1 MSLRGNMQIFV
12 EFLDRQKLT
21 LDVEASDTIDA
32 VKMKIQDRF
41 GQGRLNVYGRCSFM
55 KQDLAGSDAIGDVKS
70 KSLDE
75 EGGLP
80 ADFEN
85 LTFSYLLGSF
95 GVTLNIALL
104 SGKTIVVETAKT
116 DIIYNIKTMIQDQA
130 GIPAEQQR
138 LMYAEQE
145 LHNGREVGD
154 YEIQDNA
161 TLQLV
166 RALPRRY
173 ADFRDARWDLQ
184 PEDERDY
191 LTPR

>member
-1 MSLRGNMQIFV
+1 MQIFV
-12 EFLDRQKLT
+12 ELLDRQKVT
-21 LDVEASDTIDA
+21 LDVEASDTIDI
-32 VKMKIQDRF
+32 VKRKIEDRF
-41 GQGRLNVYGRCSFM
+41 GQGHLSVYGRCFVM
-55 KQDLAGSDAIGDVKS
+55 KFDFAGSDTIEVVKA
-70 KSLDE
+70 KIVGQ
-75 EGGLP
+75 EGTLEP
-80 ADFEN
+80 DFEN
-85 LTFSYLLGSF
+85 VTFSYFHGQL
-95 GVTLNIALL
+95 GVTLNIALM
-104 SGKTIVVETAKT
+104 SGETIVVEVAKV
-116 DIIYNIKTMIQDQA
+116 DIIYNVKTMIQDAA
-130 GIPAEQQR
+130 GIPAEQQS

-154 YEIQDNA
+154 YEIPDNA

>member
-1 MSLRGNMQIFV
+1 MRVFV
-12 EFLDRQKLT
+12 EFLDRQKVILD
-21 LDVEASDTIDA
+21 DVEASDTLDA
-32 VKMKIQDRF
+32 VKAKIQDKF

-55 KQDLAGSDAIGDVKS
+55 KQDFAGSDTISDVKS
-70 KSLDE
+70 KILDE

-104 SGKTIVVETAKT
+104 SGKTILVETAKT

-138 LMYAEQE
+138 LTYAEQVF
-145 LHNGREVGD
+145 HNGREVGD
-154 YEIQDNA
+154 YEIPDNA